1 MKLIDIIPSKNKN
14 KKYTA
19 IFEIDDKIKKVN
31 FGSNPNIY
39 QDYITH
45 KDKNRRRLY
54 RARHKHDNIDNPLTA
69 GALSWYILWGDST
82 DLNKNIKNFKKK
94 FNL

>member
-31 FGSNPNIY
+31 FGASGY
-39 QDYITH
+39 QDYTLTKN
-45 KDKNRRRLY
+45 KDKRRLY
-54 RARHKHDNIDNPLTA
+54 RARHKHDNINNPLTP
-69 GALSWYILWGDST
+69 GALSFYILWGDST
-82 DLNKNIKNFKKK
+82 NINKNIQNYKKK
-94 FNL
+94 FDL